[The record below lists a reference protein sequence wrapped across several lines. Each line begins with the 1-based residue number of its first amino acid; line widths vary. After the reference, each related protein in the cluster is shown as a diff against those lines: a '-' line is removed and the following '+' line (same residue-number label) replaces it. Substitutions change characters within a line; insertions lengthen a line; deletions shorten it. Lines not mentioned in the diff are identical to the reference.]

1 MLLNNKPSSPS
12 STKFNNAIK
21 PQNKPFFNKDSV
33 GFLAKG
39 AAGMG
44 GFGYGLKKLN
54 DINDHPNNISDFGHV
69 GSVFGIGENDAGG
82 STAAVSTEAIAP
94 TGGSSFPMLKDKSPL
109 DKINFK
115 ERLKNLKL
123 RRA

>member
-54 DINDHPNNISDFGHV
+54 DINDHPNNLHDFGHV
-69 GSVFGIGENDAGG
+69 GSVFGIGENEG
-82 STAAVSTEAIAP
+82 AVGTTVATSSEAIAP
-94 TGGSSFPMLKDKSPL
+94 TGGSFPIQKDKI
-109 DKINFK
+109 DFK
-115 ERLKNLKL
+115 EKLKNLKS
-123 RRA
+123 RRMEKF